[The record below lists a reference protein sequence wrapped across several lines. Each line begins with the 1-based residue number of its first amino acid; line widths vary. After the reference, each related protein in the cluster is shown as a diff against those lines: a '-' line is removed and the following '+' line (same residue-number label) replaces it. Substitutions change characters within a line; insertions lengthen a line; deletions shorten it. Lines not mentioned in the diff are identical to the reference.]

1 MKQALV
7 FLSVIAVLSLTA
19 SGLLYSQ
26 NLRLHREL
34 DQVRGDVEKFETMA
48 NSLRDNFS
56 TQIAPTGFK
65 IMKRLPI
72 GTPDKR

>member
-1 MKQALV
+1 MKKALA

-34 DQVRGDVEKFETMA
+34 DQVRGDVEKFEAMA
-48 NSLRDNFS
+48 RSLRNSFS
-56 TQIAPTGFK
+56 TSIAPSNFP
-65 IMKRLPI
+65 ISKRLPV
-72 GTPDKR
+72 GTPDQR